1 MESIGKED
9 IMRCITCNGKGHV
22 ECKRCVGTGVVGYS
36 KETCPTCKGTGI
48 LKCPICEG
56 TGEIKGH

>member
-1 MESIGKED
+1 
-9 IMRCITCNGKGHV
+9 MRCITCNGKGHV